1 MASMDDTGAKDVGRL
16 RDPRVHWVV
25 PWGIG
30 EPGHAS
36 LSIWVAMGGSVTEMS
51 PASAWATT
59 AASSFESM
67 WDSKLLL
74 GLLLELGQHVEL
86 VLLPDSVDPES
97 KGIEPGGDSGDCET

>member
-1 MASMDDTGAKDVGRL
+1 MNKEPKVQTTRRGLGRL
-16 RDPRVHWVV
+16 Y
-25 PWGIG
+25 
-30 EPGHAS
+30 HAS
-36 LSIWVAMGGSVTEMS
+36 LSIWVGMGGAMTEMS

-74 GLLLELGQHVEL
+74 GLLLEWGQQVEL